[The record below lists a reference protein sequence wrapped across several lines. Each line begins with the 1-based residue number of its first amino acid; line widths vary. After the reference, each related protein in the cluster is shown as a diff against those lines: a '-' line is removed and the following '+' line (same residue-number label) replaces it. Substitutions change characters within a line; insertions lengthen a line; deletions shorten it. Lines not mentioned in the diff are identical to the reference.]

1 MKIFVD
7 ECYIM
12 FLVSVWKH
20 HRWGSFDMLAKVHL
34 QMSPRVATASCACW
48 PSLLVPTSSPG
59 AAPRHH
65 GRPRHGLQLPH
76 QPPHPRPASRPGGEL
91 RGEVAALRR
100 RQPSSHGQRGDLGAG
115 PRRDLVSRI
124 PPARRRVPLRPPH
137 RAAAA
142 RPPRLQRGLVG
153 GQQGAVGSEVRLY
166 TILGIGR
173 SAVWTENEWQDMNTQ

>member
-48 PSLLVPTSSPG
+48 PSQLVPTSSPG

-76 QPPHPRPASRPGGEL
+76 QPPHPRPPSRPGGEL

-100 RQPSSHGQRGDLGAG
+100 CQPCSHG
-115 PRRDLVSRI
+115 
-124 PPARRRVPLRPPH
+124 
-137 RAAAA
+137 
-142 RPPRLQRGLVG
+142 
-153 GQQGAVGSEVRLY
+153 
-166 TILGIGR
+166 
-173 SAVWTENEWQDMNTQ
+173 